1 MTSVFTLLTRSLQFS
16 SKRHTNPPVTQHSLC
31 LLLAVAQFKSLPPD
45 ASDWTAAYVRKQRA
59 HYRTNGRVN
68 QTHAPPPHINN
79 ASAIEILEKNTL
91 TLKLNRGGNKR
102 GV

>member
-45 ASDWTAAYVRKQRA
+45 ASDWTAAYVRQQRA